1 MARSL
6 MVLRYSGNCADALN
20 RINSIL
26 TYNGYSYVYYGSGEL
41 VWQNG
46 DGTKTA
52 MKFVKVE
59 FSQYE
64 IRVYAW
70 IVVGKMM
77 SRGKEQDLRG
87 IIAAI
92 PKSSLLKLLSS
103 IKDQIY

>member
-6 MVLRYSGNCADALN
+6 MVLRYAGNCAEAIN

-26 TYNGYSYVYYGSGEL
+26 TYNGYTYVRYGSGES

-46 DGTKTA
+46 TGGQTA

-59 FSQYE
+59 FGQYE

-70 IVVGKMM
+70 IVIGRAMAM
-77 SRGKEQDLRG
+77 GKEQDLTG
-87 IIAAI
+87 IVGVH

-103 IKDQIY
+103 IKSQFY